1 MVLVNL
7 IINNFFGVKHVV
19 TDIVEKSDTS
29 MVHSSKHIQ
38 LQNLKDPR
46 HMYDLFTLWVTL
58 RFTIQLDNSK

>member
-7 IINNFFGVKHVV
+7 ISNNFLGVKHVV